1 MTKEGDIE
9 HLSRHFHGMIACHHQ
24 KDRFI
29 LNSNKGFCR
38 VTDGERMGEDAEEG
52 EKKCGV
58 GMSPL
63 EKEGRRYSGREL
75 TK

>member
-52 EKKCGV
+52 EKK
-58 GMSPL
+58 MR
-63 EKEGRRYSGREL
+63 GRHEPFGKRRTPVFRS
-75 TK
+75 